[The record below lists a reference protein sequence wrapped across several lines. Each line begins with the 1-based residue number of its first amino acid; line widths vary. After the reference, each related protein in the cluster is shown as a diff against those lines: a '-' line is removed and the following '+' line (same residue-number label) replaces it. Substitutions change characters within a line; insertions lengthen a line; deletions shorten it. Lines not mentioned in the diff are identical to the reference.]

1 MNDIEK
7 LRVLLPHWI
16 EHNSEHA
23 SEFREWAGRAGA
35 AEAHIEA
42 AAELMEEANA
52 RLADALEEVGGQ
64 LEHGPLVEDAGHEH
78 AHEHG
83 HEHSHEHEQSHTHS
97 HE

>member
-16 EHNSEHA
+16 DHNSEHA

-42 AAELMEEANA
+42 AADLMEEANA
-52 RLADALEEVGGQ
+52 RLAEALEAVGGP

-78 AHEHG
+78 GHAHAHG
-83 HEHSHEHEQSHTHS
+83 HEHGSEHTHS
-97 HE
+97 HG

>member
-1 MNDIEK
+1 MKDIEK

-23 SEFREWAGRAGA
+23 SEFREWARRAGA

-52 RLADALEEVGGQ
+52 RLAEALEAVGGP
-64 LEHGPLVEDAGHEH
+64 LEHGPHVEEAGHEH

-83 HEHSHEHEQSHTHS
+83 HAHGSEHTHS